1 MVQALPAFVETLMM
15 RTRSM
20 WRGRASDLRGGPVA
34 TAGTKQQDETMS
46 RVDAASDEIRALR
59 ELDRPTATDG
69 ADEGIGAEIGEDSA
83 SQTLVVRDARVRP
96 SRDALIPPPNKLY
109 EKVERIYD
117 QVEAFVSRLS
127 VRDNFW
133 HSICSLIWLPLAF
146 FSGIRLKM
154 VDSATKAFDSA
165 AKGAEGAVES
175 ARLTAKAVLPFR
187 RFNRNWYR
195 AMAGGALLANSE
207 IAGGMYV
214 FGIVGGDYTV
224 VCKHLEYRFLRP
236 CLGPAVYRMHPRENV
251 HELVAGK
258 TEFNVTVDMNIFQQA
273 ARIGE
278 KDKRVGQ
285 CVATFH
291 VTPKIQHK
299 NKRQRNRR

>member
-1 MVQALPAFVETLMM
+1 M
-15 RTRSM
+15 
-20 WRGRASDLRGGPVA
+20 
-34 TAGTKQQDETMS
+34 QQDQTMS
-46 RVDAASDEIRALR
+46 PVEAPSDEIRALR
-59 ELDRPTATDG
+59 ELDRPIVSEDDG
-69 ADEGIGAEIGEDSA
+69 DGLVEADPSK
-83 SQTLVVRDARVRP
+83 QKLVVRDARVRP
-96 SRDALIPPPNKLY
+96 SRDAVVPPPNRLY
-109 EKVERIYD
+109 ERVERIYD

-154 VDSATKAFDSA
+154 VDSATKAFDTA

-175 ARLTAKAVLPFR
+175 AKLTAKAVLPFR

-236 CLGPAVYRMHPRENV
+236 CLGPAVYRMNPRENV
-251 HELVAGK
+251 HELVAAGK
-258 TEFNVTVDMNIFQQA
+258 EFNITVDMDILQQA
-273 ARIGE
+273 SRLGE

-291 VTPKIQHK
+291 VTPKVQHK
-299 NKRQRNRR
+299 NKRQRNRAR